1 MNKLNTISIFLI
13 LLIISIFSFGQ
24 VAVGQWRDHLPYSYG
39 ETIAI
44 ADGDVYLRTNVGLLK
59 YSTESGETEKM
70 SKINGLSDTNVES
83 IAFHKSLDY
92 LVIGYSNG
100 NIDLV
105 SGSEILNIGDIKRKS
120 MNADKAIY
128 SIEFIGNMAYLGCGF
143 GIVVLDLVNKEIR
156 ETWFIGE
163 NGTNLKVNDLDANGD
178 DIYAATEFG
187 IYKGNINETLV
198 DFNNWEII
206 TDAPT
211 SASLSWISGQN
222 YSDVFYFSNELIV
235 NFENTDLAMAD
246 TLLIYNGSTWEYF
259 DNSFNEA
266 TFIGGN
272 DEKMILCSKYWIK
285 VYGTNLTELNH
296 IWQYDFGD
304 ETMVPRP
311 NSAVIDDDGAYW
323 IADKKAGLIYN
334 PVSWKYQKIEVNG
347 PSNYEVFDLDS
358 YGATVYG
365 VAGGMNLSWGP
376 NWSRAEYFNFN
387 NQLWSSYDY
396 KNVVELGDV
405 KDLVRVKI
413 DPTDPS
419 RVFYGSWVHGLV
431 EMHNNEFYE
440 QYIDLNSTLTKVP
453 STDYIRVGGMDF
465 DSEGN
470 LWVCNSLTA
479 PQIHMLD
486 KEGEWHDIDYSAQIG
501 GINLG
506 HIIVAQDDKKWVI
519 LPQGNGIFVFDDKG
533 TPDQRS
539 DDEYKKLSILNEDG
553 EIVSNDVYSM
563 AEDKDGYIWVGTNK
577 GVVVYYNPEDVF
589 ESGTYTGRQVKIP
602 RNDGTDNA
610 DILLGN
616 EIVTSI
622 KVDGANRKWFGTQTG
637 GVYYT
642 SEDGIEEIHHFTTE
656 NSPILDNNILCSTIV
671 PETGEVFFGTTR
683 GIISYRSTATEGSDD
698 YNGVYVFPNPVEPDY
713 SGPITISG
721 LVAGSYV
728 KITDISGNLVF
739 EMRSEGGQAIWYG
752 NNLNGDRVSTG
763 VYLVFSSNETGSKTD
778 ITKILF
784 IN

>member
-13 LLIISIFSFGQ
+13 LLILSIFSFGQ

-44 ADGDVYLRTNVGLLK
+44 ADGNVYLRTNVGLLK
-59 YSTESGETEKM
+59 YSIESGETEKM

-83 IAFHKSLDY
+83 IAYHKALDY

-105 SGSEILNIGDIKRKS
+105 SGNDIINVGDIKRKS

-143 GIVVLDLVNKEIR
+143 GIVVLDLVNKEIS

-163 NGTNLKVNDLDANGD
+163 NGTNIKINDLYVNGD
-178 DIYAATEFG
+178 VIYAATELG
-187 IYKGNINETLV
+187 IYQGNINETLV

-206 TDAPT
+206 TDGPT
-211 SASLSWISGQN
+211 TASLSWISGQN
-222 YSDVFYFSNELIV
+222 YSDVFYFSNKLIV
-235 NFENTDLAMAD
+235 NFENLSFSSAD
-246 TLLIYNGSTWEYF
+246 TLLIYDGNTWDYF
-259 DNSFNEA
+259 DGDFHDV
-266 TFIGGN
+266 TFVGGN
-272 DEKMILCSKYWIK
+272 SEQLVICKDRKIQTFNQDFE
-285 VYGTNLTELNH
+285 LTRDLWRYVLNG
-296 IWQYDFGD
+296 QDYSP
-304 ETMVPRP
+304 VP
-311 NSAVIDDDGAYW
+311 SSVIIDDNDDLW
-323 IADKKAGLIYN
+323 IADKKRGIVYSKETWLFQAIT
-334 PVSWKYQKIEVNG
+334 ING
-347 PSNYEVFDLDS
+347 PASYSIFDLDS
-358 YGATVYG
+358 YQSSVVG
-365 VAGGMNLSWGP
+365 VLGGMNLSWGP
-376 NWSRAEYFNFN
+376 NWSPAEYYHFNDQIWDTYTN
-387 NQLWSSYDY
+387 SEMSDLNGVYDF
-396 KNVVELGDV
+396 
-405 KDLVRVKI
+405 VRIKV
-413 DPTDPS
+413 DPNDAS
-419 RVFYGSWVHGLV
+419 RVFLGSWSKGLV
-431 EMHNNEFYE
+431 EVHNNEFFK
-440 QYIDLNSTLTKVP
+440 QYTDLNSTLTKVAG
-453 STDYIRVGGMDF
+453 TDYIRVGGLDF
-465 DSEGN
+465 DSQGN
-470 LWVCNSLTA
+470 LWVCNSLSN
-479 PQIHMLD
+479 PQMHMLD
-486 KEGEWHDIDYSAQIG
+486 KDGEWHGIEYSAQLG
-501 GINLG
+501 GLNLG

-533 TPDQRS
+533 TPDDRS
-539 DDEYKKLSILNEDG
+539 DDDYKKFSILNEDG
-553 EIVSNDVYSM
+553 EVVSNDVYSM

-622 KVDGANRKWFGTQTG
+622 EVDGANRKWFGTQTG

-656 NSPILDNNILCSTIV
+656 NSPILDDNIICTTIV
-671 PETGEVFFGTTR
+671 PETGEVFLGTTR
-683 GIISYRSTATEGSDD
+683 GIISYRSTATEGADD

-728 KITDISGNLVF
+728 KITDISGGLVF

-752 NNLNGDRVSTG
+752 KNLNGDRVSTG